1 MSNAADLTA
10 ADLIALLREHPGAC
24 GMLGIETAG
33 RSAGSYGN
41 DVFLFPDDDD
51 DALEVFRRW
60 LVGAAVEKCDEL
72 GIEIA
77 MDRFGGYIAFSG
89 YEEERV
95 EYGKKHP
102 TRLHAALAALERHA
116 KEKSNG

>member
-1 MSNAADLTA
+1 MPADLTA
-10 ADLIALLREHPGAC
+10 AALIALLREHPGAC

-60 LVGAAVEKCDEL
+60 LTGAAVEKHIEL
-72 GIEIA
+72 GIELPMLCRDSLMWLQIT
-77 MDRFGGYIAFSG
+77 GQLTYNI
-89 YEEERV
+89 
-95 EYGKKHP
+95 HP